1 MLQEHP
7 YFLKLIRQLLGIIS
21 LLFFPRAV
29 TLSLLQDQTPNLV
42 VTIFVVTV
50 SLFHVGCYPS
60 SERVLAQTHL
70 KNYEQL
76 LTVTHIEPT
85 NNSAFILFWVV
96 FVCLF
101 SSRIWLARALEDW
114 GEHVEGGM
122 VCVSCICCTGTV
134 LLDLEHTGNTT
145 CRDCDPLSCHLQ
157 YIYCFSY
164 KLFFFLCSILFTSKK
179 CSLSTS
185 MHQFFV
191 NKKQL
196 KENRQ

>member
-7 YFLKLIRQLLGIIS
+7 YFLKFIRQLLGIIS

-29 TLSLLQDQTPNLV
+29 TLSLLRDQTPNLV

-50 SLFHVGCYPS
+50 SLFHVGCYQS

-76 LTVTHIEPT
+76 LTVTQIEPT
-85 NNSAFILFWVV
+85 NNRAFILFWVF

-101 SSRIWLARALEDW
+101 SSRIWLVRALEDW
-114 GEHVEGGM
+114 GEHVDGGM
-122 VCVSCICCTGTV
+122 VSVSCICCTGTV

-157 YIYCFSY
+157 YIYCFSC
-164 KLFFFLCSILFTSKK
+164 KLYFFLCSILSTSKT

-185 MHQFFV
+185 MRQFFV